1 MTQEAYLR
9 LKKEYKIRRNLL
21 IVLFTLFSI
30 LVLVLIFS
38 SSRFL
43 PLGAVAMGT
52 VVPFSHFLFTPLFE
66 KKKAIEEEH
75 PEWKALST
83 SGVKVPSDES
93 GKKIFPFIASV
104 LALVFTFSMLYRP
117 VKKNP
122 KIPTIEEIKKIPR
135 LDSNYTPKS
144 KNSSSSEPAS
154 TTTTSD
160 SKEDSSTEENP
171 KTEASNT
178 ETRKYNFHIYGIDD
192 EELDR
197 VIDKSLK
204 DIRENH
210 AKKQATEDV
219 EEKNE

>member
-1 MTQEAYLR
+1 MTQEEYLQ

-38 SSRFL
+38 SSRFI

-52 VVPFSHFLFTPLFE
+52 VVPFNQFLLVPLLE
-66 KKKAIEEEH
+66 AKKEIEEEH

-104 LALVFTFSMLYRP
+104 LALIFTFSMLYRP
-117 VKKNP
+117 VKENP
-122 KIPTIEEIKKIPR
+122 KIPTIEEIKNIPKI
-135 LDSNYTPKS
+135 DSNYIPKS
-144 KNSSSSEPAS
+144 KKSSNSEPTS

-160 SKEDSSTEENP
+160 LNETSSTEESTQSQTSSKESQNYP
-171 KTEASNT
+171 
-178 ETRKYNFHIYGIDD
+178 YHISGM
-192 EELDR
+192 ELR
-197 VIDKSLK
+197 GSLIK
-204 DIRENH
+204 HLKISMRNGRMN
-210 AKKQATEDV
+210 KI
-219 EEKNE
+219 

>member
-1 MTQEAYLR
+1 MTQEEYLQ

-104 LALVFTFSMLYRP
+104 LALIFTFSMLYRP

-135 LDSNYTPKS
+135 LDNNYTPKS
-144 KNSSSSEPAS
+144 KRSSSSEPAS
-154 TTTTSD
+154 TTTASD
-160 SKEDSSTEENP
+160 SKENSSTEETP
-171 KTEASNT
+171 KTQTSTTDSSNY
-178 ETRKYNFHIYGIDD
+178 KYHLPGMSD
-192 EELDR
+192 EEVKR
-197 VIDKSLK
+197 VIERFQ
-204 DIRENH
+204 REQDN
-210 AKKQATEDV
+210 KQKEDA
-219 EEKNE
+219 NE

>member
-1 MTQEAYLR
+1 MTQEEYLQ

-104 LALVFTFSMLYRP
+104 LALIFTFSMLYRP

-135 LDSNYTPKS
+135 LDTDYTPKS
-144 KNSSSSEPAS
+144 KRSSSSESTS

-160 SKEDSSTEENP
+160 SKENSSTEETP
-171 KTEASNT
+171 KTQTSTTDSSNY
-178 ETRKYNFHIYGIDD
+178 KYHLPGMSD
-192 EELDR
+192 EEVKR
-197 VIDKSLK
+197 VIERFQ
-204 DIRENH
+204 REQDN
-210 AKKQATEDV
+210 KQKEDA
-219 EEKNE
+219 NE